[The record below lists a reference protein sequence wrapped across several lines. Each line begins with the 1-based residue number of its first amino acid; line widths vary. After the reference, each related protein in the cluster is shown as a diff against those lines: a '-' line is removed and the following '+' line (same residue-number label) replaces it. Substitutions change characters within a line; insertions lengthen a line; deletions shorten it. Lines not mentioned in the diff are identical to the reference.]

1 MSSQPS
7 HSFVSVIMPVYNGAT
22 TLDRAI
28 RSVQFQT
35 FSNWELV
42 AVDDCST
49 DDSPAILQRWAEQ
62 DSRIRIDRL
71 DENRGVSAARNA
83 AIAMAQGE
91 FVSYLDQDDE
101 YYTDHLAQVWQLR
114 DRGDVLMFGY
124 DFVYEDGPAGGR
136 IPSWDPGQAR
146 QHLFA
151 NYISTPLG
159 VAHRREWWEKAGG
172 FNEAWCEE
180 DSDLWRRMARAGA
193 RYEFMPH
200 TSGLYHVR
208 RDSASR
214 MPHITRRQREAFL
227 ANWRAGRPMYD
238 RAPGPSRRKVEK
250 IAFVTPYCVIDPT
263 SEAAIATLDILGL
276 LADLGFSCEV
286 LCGSHA
292 ESQEGSHWEDILAR
306 RNVLYEIQ
314 GLRFDCYA
322 GRLILAAHG
331 KVPVTLFDMNS
342 RGGQWQDER
351 ETNAYLATCEW
362 FLKKNRPDVLW
373 TFGSDAVAIRVQ
385 QVAKHLDIPVLFAL
399 YDLSHRDTQPFKA
412 VDYVITANEF
422 CRQHYWRTLGLFSQ
436 KLLPVIDSKR
446 MVAETRQPR
455 FLTFVNHQPH
465 GGALVFARIAERLAR
480 RRPDI
485 PVLLVQGPSQTDP
498 LAKMGIEGPLKNL
511 TMAPAPTDPREYLAK
526 TRLLL
531 VPSLEE
537 DLGLAAIEAM
547 VNGIPIVASNRG
559 SLPETVGDAGI
570 LLEMPRACSADP
582 HVRPTTEDV
591 EPWAEAILRLWD
603 DEASY
608 TRLSERSRDRSRL
621 WQAEHLGPIY
631 REFFGGLCH
640 QPGAPLLPKQF
651 VEQAS

>member
-1 MSSQPS
+1 MSSQPPRP
-7 HSFVSVIMPVYNGAT
+7 FISVIMPVFNGAA
-22 TLDRAI
+22 TLDRAV
-28 RSVQFQT
+28 RSVHFQT
-35 FSNWELV
+35 FLDWELIV
-42 AVDDCST
+42 ADEST
-49 DDSPAILQRWAEQ
+49 DNSMAILQQWMERDA
-62 DSRIRIDRL
+62 RIRVEHR
-71 DENRGVSAARNA
+71 DENQGLGAARNA
-83 AIAMAQGE
+83 AIRLARGE
-91 FVSYLDQDDE
+91 FISYLDRDDE
-101 YYTDHLAQVWQLR
+101 YYTDHLTHVWQFR
-114 DRGDVLMFGY
+114 DRGDVLVFGY

-136 IPSWDPGQAR
+136 LPSWDPAQAR
-146 QHLFA
+146 QHIFT
-151 NYISTPLG
+151 SGVCTPLG
-159 VAHRREWWEKAGG
+159 VVHRREWWEKVGG
-172 FNEAWCEE
+172 FSDVWYEE
-180 DSDLWRRMARAGA
+180 DADLWRRMARAGA
-193 RYEFMPH
+193 RLGYLPL

-208 RDSASR
+208 RDSLSR
-214 MPHITRRQREAFL
+214 SPHISRRQREMFL
-227 ANWRAGRPMYD
+227 ANWQANRPMYGD
-238 RAPGPSRRKVEK
+238 GQPSPSHHKVEK
-250 IAFVTPYCVIDPT
+250 IALVSPYCVIDPT
-263 SEAAIATLDILGL
+263 SEAATVMLDALGL

-286 LCGSHA
+286 LCGSYV
-292 ESQEGSHWEDILAR
+292 ESQEGSHWEDILAT
-306 RNVLYEIQ
+306 RNVPYEVQ
-314 GLRFDCYA
+314 DLRFDSYG
-322 GRLILAAHG
+322 GRLILATHG
-331 KVPVTLFDMNS
+331 KVPVTLFDTTS
-342 RGGQWQDER
+342 TRGQWQDEQ
-351 ETNAYLATCEW
+351 EVNAFLATCEW

-385 QVAKHLDIPVLFAL
+385 QVAKHLDIPVLFAR
-399 YDLSHRDTQPFKA
+399 YDLSYRDTQPFKA

-422 CRQHYWRTLGLFSQ
+422 CRQHYWKTLGLFSQ

-446 MVAETRQPR
+446 VVAETREPR

-465 GGALVFARIAERLAR
+465 GGTLVFARIAERLAR

-498 LAKMGIEGPLKNL
+498 LGKMGTEGPLKNL

-651 VEQAS
+651 VE